1 MHLLLLL
8 SYCTFYYLYIF
19 GNPGLDWCCVL
30 NLNACK
36 CSNLTC
42 SFLLLIFKTYKLK
55 TIPSL
60 ALSHH
65 ADDVVSSAGE
75 RAAASGGAAGAAGAA
90 GGGLFV
96 FMSLLTGARRAN
108 GAKASSDQQKR
119 TNVLPGY
126 RISIGPPRV
135 TESHLKPNFAAHK
148 QGRAARSGGE
158 ELFKAAVLQCKDC
171 RWRRRW
177 LQISR

>member
-1 MHLLLLL
+1 M
-8 SYCTFYYLYIF
+8 TQRPM
-19 GNPGLDWCCVL
+19 G
-30 NLNACK
+30 
-36 CSNLTC
+36 
-42 SFLLLIFKTYKLK
+42 
-55 TIPSL
+55 
-60 ALSHH
+60 
-65 ADDVVSSAGE
+65 GE
-75 RAAASGGAAGAAGAA
+75 AAAAGFAAAPGAAGAA

-96 FMSLLTGARRAN
+96 FMSQLAGGGRAN

-119 TNVLPGY
+119 TNVLSGY

-135 TESHLKPNFAAHK
+135 TESHLKPNFGAHK

-171 RWRRRW
+171 QWRRRR

>member
-1 MHLLLLL
+1 MQM
-8 SYCTFYYLYIF
+8 
-19 GNPGLDWCCVL
+19 
-30 NLNACK
+30 
-36 CSNLTC
+36 TC
-42 SFLLLIFKTYKLK
+42 Y
-55 TIPSL
+55 P
-60 ALSHH
+60 
-65 ADDVVSSAGE
+65 VG
-75 RAAASGGAAGAAGAA
+75 GGAAAAAFGAAAGAAEPAGAA

-96 FMSLLTGARRAN
+96 FMSLLAGGGRAN
-108 GAKASSDQQKR
+108 GAKPSSDQQKR
-119 TNVLPGY
+119 TNVLSGY

-171 RWRRRW
+171 RWRRRR

>member
-1 MHLLLLL
+1 MTR
-8 SYCTFYYLYIF
+8 C
-19 GNPGLDWCCVL
+19 PG
-30 NLNACK
+30 
-36 CSNLTC
+36 
-42 SFLLLIFKTYKLK
+42 
-55 TIPSL
+55 
-60 ALSHH
+60 
-65 ADDVVSSAGE
+65 
-75 RAAASGGAAGAAGAA
+75 GGAAAAAFGAEAAEAAGAA

-96 FMSLLTGARRAN
+96 FISPLAGAGRAN

-119 TNVLPGY
+119 TNVLSGY

-171 RWRRRW
+171 RRRRRR

>member
-1 MHLLLLL
+1 MAQFRNAESHQVFLDFEVELL
-8 SYCTFYYLYIF
+8 
-19 GNPGLDWCCVL
+19 
-30 NLNACK
+30 
-36 CSNLTC
+36 
-42 SFLLLIFKTYKLK
+42 
-55 TIPSL
+55 
-60 ALSHH
+60 
-65 ADDVVSSAGE
+65 
-75 RAAASGGAAGAAGAA
+75 GAAGFGAAAPAAAEAAGAA

-96 FMSLLTGARRAN
+96 FMSPLAGAGRAN

-119 TNVLPGY
+119 TNVLSGY

-148 QGRAARSGGE
+148 QGRAARSDGE

-171 RWRRRW
+171 QWRRRR